1 MITGP
6 KYKIARRLGAP
17 IFEKTQTQKYALHLE
32 RRSKNKRKGF
42 SKPKSEYGLQL
53 NEKQKARFT
62 YGLSEKQFSNYVKEA
77 LAKKTSNAPEK
88 IFQFL
93 ELRLDN
99 VMYRLGFSP
108 TRSGS
113 RQMVSHGHVSVNG
126 RRVNTP
132 SRRVAIG
139 DKITIAERSL
149 KKPLFET
156 VDDRIK
162 NATIPSWIKFD
173 FEKKVAEIQGMP
185 VLVNTENMFDLNA
198 VIEFYSR

>member
-32 RRSKNKRKGF
+32 RKGKKRGF

-53 NEKQKARFT
+53 IEKQKARFT
-62 YGLSEKQFSNYVKEA
+62 YGLGERQFSNYVKEA
-77 LAKKTSNAPEK
+77 LDKKTDNAPQT

-99 VMYRLGFSP
+99 VIYRLGFSP
-108 TRSGS
+108 TRSGA
-113 RQMVSHGHVSVNG
+113 RQIASHGHMKVNG
-126 RRVNTP
+126 RKVDTP
-132 SRRVAIG
+132 SRRLVIG
-139 DKITIAERSL
+139 DKIEITDRSL
-149 KKPLFET
+149 KKPLFENLDERTKNVT
-156 VDDRIK
+156 V
-162 NATIPSWIKFD
+162 PSWIKYD
-173 FEKKVAEIQGMP
+173 AVKKIASIQGMP
-185 VLVNTENMFDLNA
+185 QLVKTDNMFDLNT

>member
-1 MITGP
+1 MIIGP

-17 IFEKTQTQKYALHLE
+17 IFEKTQTQKFALNLE
-32 RRSKNKRKGF
+32 RKGKKRGF
-42 SKPKSEYGLQL
+42 TKPKSEFGLQM

-62 YGLSEKQFSNYVKEA
+62 YGISEKQFSGYVKEA
-77 LAKKTSNAPEK
+77 LLKKSINTPEV

-99 VMYRLGFSP
+99 AIYRLGFAP
-108 TRSGS
+108 TRSGA
-113 RQMVSHGHVSVNG
+113 RQMVSHGHISVNG

-132 SRRVAIG
+132 SRRLKIG
-139 DKITIAERSL
+139 DKLTITDRSL

-156 VDDRIK
+156 IDEKIK
-162 NATIPSWIKFD
+162 NATVPSWIKID
-173 FEKKVAEIQGMP
+173 VNTKVAEVQGMP
-185 VLVNTENMFDLNA
+185 VLVKTENMFDLNT